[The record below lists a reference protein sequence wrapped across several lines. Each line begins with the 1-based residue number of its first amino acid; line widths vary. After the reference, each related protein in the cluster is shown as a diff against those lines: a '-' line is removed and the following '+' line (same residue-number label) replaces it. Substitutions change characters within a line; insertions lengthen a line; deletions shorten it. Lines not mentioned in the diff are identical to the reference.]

1 MAYRDRLQKRY
12 KEDVARA
19 KALAQRDVKDKTPEE
34 IDHLISQ
41 WQKKFLFFEKIKAEI
56 ERKVPQLFVGY
67 VDAVFNDVTS
77 EDAQLPLLELVQK
90 RQSVRDHASTR
101 HDEANAKFLSKFFG
115 KKKLNELKI
124 TYDAAMADFN
134 KAADLLDERAT
145 LLTKASLGLVYRQIQ
160 DKIDNLPINVE
171 LTNPTFVLKRSAS
184 KQNIGSGHELK
195 DFIKE
200 NANFPTLTFSGAD
213 SYRYVYQ
220 KQYLHE
226 LKKAIPAA
234 FKQQN
239 LSRLRAQAVTNSDAQ
254 RNLGSRF
261 RTNHN
266 FKKQLKI
273 HSACPY
279 CNQPFDGDVLE
290 SNVHLDHIYPVSKGG
305 HSVRENL
312 VFICEKCN
320 SQKSDTTLVKFC
332 ADRSLDLRNVIKV
345 LLRLGKDV

>member
-1 MAYRDRLQKRY
+1 M
-12 KEDVARA
+12 ARA

-41 WQKKFLFFEKIKAEI
+41 WQKQFLFFEKIKAEI
-56 ERKVPQLFVGY
+56 ERKVPQLFAGY
-67 VDAVFNDVTS
+67 LDVVFTEVTS
-77 EDAQLPLLELVQK
+77 EDAQLRLLELVRK
-90 RQSVRDHASTR
+90 RRAIKDLARTR
-101 HDEANAKFLSKFFG
+101 HDEESAKILSKIFS
-115 KKKLNELKI
+115 KKKLNELKVA
-124 TYDAAMADFN
+124 YDSAMADYT
-134 KAADLLDERAT
+134 KVADLLDERAT
-145 LLTKASLGLVYRQIQ
+145 LLTQTSLGLVRRQLQ
-160 DKIDNLPINVE
+160 DKIDKLPINVE
-171 LTNPTFVLKRSAS
+171 LTSPTFVLKRNAGW
-184 KQNIGSGHELK
+184 QNIGSGHELK

-200 NANFPTLTFSGAD
+200 NTNFPALNFSGAD